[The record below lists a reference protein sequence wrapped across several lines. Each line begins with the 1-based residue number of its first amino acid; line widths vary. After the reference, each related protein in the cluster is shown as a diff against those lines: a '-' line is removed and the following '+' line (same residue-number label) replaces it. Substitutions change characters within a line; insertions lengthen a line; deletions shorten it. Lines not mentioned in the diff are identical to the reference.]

1 MKSLQLFLSAAL
13 SLSLLATASLYS
25 ENVQAQERG
34 LTHKEEKR
42 RYIVYTPKS
51 YAGNPDKKYPLV
63 LNFHGGGM
71 TAREQMLYTQMN
83 KTADQYDFIVVYPQG
98 LGNVGK
104 QDWNV
109 GFGTSYQDGTDDVG
123 FTDSLLNQLEKDL
136 RIDNT
141 RIYATGLS
149 RGGFFA
155 QRLAAELSHRIAAIA
170 SVGASLPVPVEKN
183 QVPRG
188 EKKPVGVMIAMGTA
202 DQVVAYAGKQDGY
215 LSALA
220 TYEYWI
226 QQNTGKVRDATTETK
241 QSFNRDPS
249 DGTDV
254 EIIENKAGQ
263 FHASLVSINNGGHTW
278 AGADPFN
285 IGLPIGK
292 TSNDINLND
301 IIWLFFQKHRR

>member
-1 MKSLQLFLSAAL
+1 MKSLQLFLSTVL
-13 SLSLLATASLYS
+13 SLSLLATASLYV
-25 ENVQAQERG
+25 ENVQAQEKG
-34 LTHKEEKR
+34 LTHKEDKR

-51 YAGNPDKKYPLV
+51 YASNPDKQYPLV

-83 KTADQYDFIVVYPQG
+83 KAADQFDFIVVYPQG

-123 FTDSLLNQLEKDL
+123 FTDSLLNQLEKNF
-136 RIDNT
+136 RIDSS

-183 QVPRG
+183 QIPRG
-188 EKKPVGVMIAMGTA
+188 DKKPVGVMIAMGTA
-202 DQVVAYAGKQDGY
+202 DQVVAYAGKPDGY

-220 TYEYWI
+220 GFEYWI
-226 QQNTGKVRDATTETK
+226 QQNTGKARDAAMEVK
-241 QSFNRDPS
+241 QNFNRDPN

-263 FHASLVSINNGGHTW
+263 YQANLVTINNGGHTW

-301 IIWLFFQKHRR
+301 IIWQFFQKHRR

>member
-1 MKSLQLFLSAAL
+1 MKSLHVFLSSVL
-13 SLSLLATASLYS
+13 SLSLLTTATLYS
-25 ENVQAQERG
+25 ENVQAQEKG

-51 YAGNPDKKYPLV
+51 YASNPDKRYPLV

-83 KTADQYDFIVVYPQG
+83 KAADQFDFIVVYPQG

-123 FTDSLLNQLEKDL
+123 FTDSLLNQLEKNF
-136 RIDNT
+136 RIDSA

-202 DQVVAYAGKQDGY
+202 DQVVAYAGKPDGY

-220 TYEYWI
+220 GFEYWI
-226 QQNTGKVRDATTETK
+226 QQNTGKARDAAMEVK
-241 QSFNRDPS
+241 QSFNRDPN

-254 EIIENKAGQ
+254 DIIENKAGQ
-263 FHASLVSINNGGHTW
+263 YQASLVTINYGGHTW

-301 IIWLFFQKHRR
+301 IIWQFFQKHRR

>member
-1 MKSLQLFLSAAL
+1 MKSLHVFLSSVL
-13 SLSLLATASLYS
+13 SLSLLTTATLYS
-25 ENVQAQERG
+25 ENVQAQEKG
-34 LTHKEEKR
+34 LTHKEDKR

-51 YAGNPDKKYPLV
+51 YASNPDKQYPLV

-71 TAREQMLYTQMN
+71 TMREQMMYTQMN
-83 KTADQYDFIVVYPQG
+83 KAADQFDFIVVYPQG

-123 FTDSLLNQLEKDL
+123 FTDSLLNQLEKNF
-136 RIDNT
+136 RIDSS
-141 RIYATGLS
+141 RVYATGLS

-202 DQVVAYAGKQDGY
+202 DQVVAYAGKPDGY

-220 TYEYWI
+220 GFEYWI
-226 QQNTGKVRDATTETK
+226 QQNTGKARDAAMEVK
-241 QSFNRDPS
+241 QNFNRDPN

-263 FHASLVSINNGGHTW
+263 YQANLVTINHGGHTW

-301 IIWLFFQKHRR
+301 IIWQFFQKHRR